1 MGLRVWLFGLF
12 NSAYLENENVFL
24 LDCSHQSYVY
34 IYIYIISH
42 LSKVSLSLLFK
53 EDVAVMLLFLF
64 LPVVLNKFQTEGFF

>member
-24 LDCSHQSYVY
+24 LDCSHQSYVT
-34 IYIYIISH
+34 IISH

-53 EDVAVMLLFLF
+53 EDVAVILMFLF
-64 LPVVLNKFQTEGFF
+64 LPVVLNKFQTEVFF